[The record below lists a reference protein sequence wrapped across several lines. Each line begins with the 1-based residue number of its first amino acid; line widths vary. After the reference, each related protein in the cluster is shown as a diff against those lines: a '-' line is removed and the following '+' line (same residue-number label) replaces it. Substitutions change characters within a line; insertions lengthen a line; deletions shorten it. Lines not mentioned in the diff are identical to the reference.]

1 MAKLALKEGSQQQA
15 ASQAQAGVLIDED
28 FENASTPRGSVV
40 ISDVPDPRRE
50 MLLAENVA
58 RAARAEE
65 ALAAE
70 RVRESEAVARA
81 TRAEEALLAAEAHA
95 AERAAR
101 ADEAEKA

>member
-28 FENASTPRGSVV
+28 FENASTPRGSVL
-40 ISDVPDPRRE
+40 ISDIPDPRRE
-50 MLLAENVA
+50 MLLAEHTA

-70 RVRESEAVARA
+70 KLRESEAVARA
-81 TRAEEALLAAEAHA
+81 TRAEEALLAAEAGA
-95 AERAAR
+95 AAR
-101 ADEAEKA
+101 DAH